1 MIDYEVELFEKIHL
15 FRGLSHEE
23 LSTIREKLSMRR
35 LKKNEIILREED
47 ANKFMYIILRGRVKV
62 IQTTEEGREIVL
74 SIHGA
79 GDTFGEVSLIDGKT
93 AQARVVAVADSLIAI
108 ISKEDFYELYHS
120 HSKVMDNL
128 LMLFCARFR
137 ESIDN
142 IKMLNLNNA
151 DQRMQML
158 FIKLMHHYGDPD
170 AGGMA
175 LKIKLTHSD
184 LANMSGLTR
193 ETVTRIMNKWQKDG
207 LIEVKNRIIRLKPDF
222 VKELS

>member
-1 MIDYEVELFEKIHL
+1 MIDSEIEMFERIRL
-15 FRGLSHEE
+15 FRGLSPEE
-23 LSTIREKLSMRR
+23 FAAIREKLSMRR
-35 LKKNEIILREED
+35 LKKGEIILREED
-47 ANKFMYIILRGRVKV
+47 ANKFMYIILKGRVKV
-62 IQTTEEGREIVL
+62 VQTTEEGREIVL

-93 AQARVVAVADSLIAI
+93 AQARVIAVADSLIAI
-108 ISKEDFYELYHS
+108 ISKEDFYELVHS
-120 HSKVMDNL
+120 HSKVLDNL
-128 LMLFCARFR
+128 LVLFCERFR

-158 FIKLMHHYGDPD
+158 FIKLMHHYGEPEDD
-170 AGGMA
+170 GVIV
-175 LKIKLTHSD
+175 KIKLTHSD

-207 LIEVKNRIIRLKPDF
+207 IIEVRDRIVHLKSEF